1 MTCMDPDS
9 RSPFE
14 LRADA
19 ATPQPA
25 RGPMDDMPADAM
37 IIVPVRNVVLFPGLV
52 APLGVNR
59 PASIAAVQE
68 AVRTERRVGL
78 LLQRHPEVDDPSDRD
93 LYTVGTVA
101 TILRYVTGPDG
112 AHQLVVHGDQRFRVA
127 GFYDD
132 ANLPFRVARVEML
145 PDAEAVTTDIEARML
160 QVKARAAEMLELA
173 PRVPP

>member
-1 MTCMDPDS
+1 MDPDS

-68 AVRTERRVGL
+68 AVRTERRIGL
-78 LLQRHPEVDDPSDRD
+78 LLQRHPEADDPS
-93 LYTVGTVA
+93 
-101 TILRYVTGPDG
+101 
-112 AHQLVVHGDQRFRVA
+112 
-127 GFYDD
+127 
-132 ANLPFRVARVEML
+132 
-145 PDAEAVTTDIEARML
+145 
-160 QVKARAAEMLELA
+160 
-173 PRVPP
+173 